1 MSGYVYVDSS
11 KLEQT
16 WKNVKNGWQHS
27 LHNMCSRTGSFP
39 PSLARYFIEG
49 FSEKGQ
55 KILDPFSGKG
65 TAPLEACLCGR
76 IGIGNDASPEAYIL
90 THAKVKSVSLKQVRN
105 YIQKVKQ
112 EAYPTENVKSVN
124 KNIRIFFHP
133 KTLAQIIAIREIV
146 QHDESDEGIF
156 LKALMCGIIH
166 GASENSLSL
175 PCSHSFSMSPR
186 YVTRYA
192 KERNLV
198 RPVRDVIHCL
208 ETKAESV
215 LVDGLPEV
223 SGEAYMKNATSLPL
237 ENETID
243 LIITSPP
250 YFNKQTYAWD
260 NWLRLWFL
268 GYDYKMV
275 QKQLFQS
282 GSLEKFLNFMSES
295 LKEMYR
301 VLKKGSSC
309 FIIVGDVT
317 LGKKT
322 VVTAEL
328 LAKSAQS
335 IGFKVIRIINDPIPK
350 EKKYFMFIPAD
361 KGVRM
366 DRILEL
372 AKG

>member
-1 MSGYVYVDSS
+1 
-11 KLEQT
+11 
-16 WKNVKNGWQHS
+16 VKNGWQHS
-27 LHNMCSRTGSFP
+27 LHNICSRTGSFP
-39 PSLARYFIEG
+39 PSLARYFIER

-55 KILDPFSGKG
+55 KVLDPFSGKG

-76 IGIGNDASPEAYIL
+76 VGIGNDASPEAYVL
-90 THAKVKSVSLKQVRN
+90 THAKVRSVPLKQIKN
-105 YIQKVKQ
+105 YIQKVRRK
-112 EAYPTENVKSVN
+112 AYPTGDVKSIN
-124 KNIRIFFHP
+124 KSIRIFFHP
-133 KTLAQIIAIREIV
+133 KTLAQIIAVRDV
-146 QHDESDEGIF
+146 VLYDESDEGIF

-192 KERNLV
+192 KENGLV
-198 RPVRDVIHCL
+198 KPVRDVIHCL
-208 ETKAESV
+208 AAKAESV
-215 LVDGLPEV
+215 LADGLPEV
-223 SGEAYMKNATSLPL
+223 LGEAYMKDATKLPL
-237 ENETID
+237 EDETID

-268 GYDYKMV
+268 DYDYKVV

-282 GSLEKFLNFMSES
+282 GSLEKFLKFMSES

-301 VLKKGSSC
+301 VLKNDSSC
-309 FIIVGDVT
+309 FIVVGDVT

-328 LAKSAQS
+328 LAKSAEL
-335 IGFKVIRIINDPIPK
+335 IGFKVGRIINDPIPK
-350 EKKYFMFIPAD
+350 KKKYFMFIPAD

-372 AKG
+372 AKGTSRENHASLPWIKS